1 MIKKTNIF
9 KFTLLTFSN
18 LQCTQKKINNIG
30 NLKFG
35 YIIKIKITKDMKKE
49 FITLTILSTTLLLF
63 YFLFP
68 DLQENIKKSEK
79 VYSDDQLLD
88 NDFEKNKSYQ
98 DFNHP
103 SLTFDL
109 VRISKNGDVVMAGKS
124 EPNEVIELLDGQE
137 ILAELVSDANGDWI
151 WIKDSPLKNGIKKFK
166 LNYKDNTRNKN
177 KSDQMIIVLIDNKTK
192 PKVARLSNSDVK
204 NIDVLNLENISDGIT
219 LDVLSYSPTGL
230 VILSGRTL
238 PNNELNIL
246 KAKKNIGKT
255 QSGEDGKWKFILEE
269 HNLSDQKLSIK
280 TNINGEDVILSYN
293 QAELKKRFVNKN
305 FEFVNKKI
313 VVQQGNSLWRIA
325 RKTLGGGIFYT
336 EIYKNNFQKI
346 KNPNLIYPGQV
357 FNIPKKPKKTFY
369 E

>member
-1 MIKKTNIF
+1 
-9 KFTLLTFSN
+9 
-18 LQCTQKKINNIG
+18 
-30 NLKFG
+30 
-35 YIIKIKITKDMKKE
+35 MKKE

-79 VYSDDQLLD
+79 VYPDDKLSDNQ
-88 NDFEKNKSYQ
+88 FEKKSYQ

-103 SLTFDL
+103 LLTFDL

-137 ILAELVSDANGDWI
+137 ILAEFVSDANGDWI
-151 WIKDSPLKNGIKKFK
+151 WINDSPLKNGIKKFK
-166 LNYKDNTRNKN
+166 LKYKDITRTNN

-192 PKVARLSNSDVK
+192 PKVAKLSNSDVK
-204 NIDVLNLENISDGIT
+204 NIDVLNLENIYDGIT
-219 LDVLSYSPTGL
+219 LDVLSYSPSGL

-246 KAKKNIGKT
+246 KAEKDIGKT
-255 QSGEDGKWKFILEE
+255 QSDENGKWKFILEE

-280 TNINGEDVILSYN
+280 TNIYGEDVILSFN

-305 FEFVNKKI
+305 FEFANKKI
-313 VVQQGNSLWRIA
+313 IVQQGNSLWRIA

-336 EIYKNNFQKI
+336 EIYKNNAQKI